1 MKKTLLAATILG
13 AFACAASAANVQVY
27 GLIDTSLSFVH
38 SDADIS
44 GEDSKNSFTM
54 ENAEQFGSRFGLRG
68 SEDLGNGMK
77 VSFVLESGFESDTGA
92 LDTKQRGR
100 LFGRESN
107 VTVSGGFGDVT
118 FGLIPIFGSVLGA
131 NGLFRALDP
140 VTANYTVGFGSG
152 FATASSMT
160 RVDNAIS
167 YKTPTFAGFT
177 GYAMY
182 SFKVNGKDG
191 AGQEGD
197 GSTDRYASLAVRY
210 QQGPL
215 EAVLIADQTRYGN
228 DQYRG
233 LDDGSTV
240 TFGGNYTLDNGL
252 KLIAF
257 GQWFDSMILSTVARA
272 GVAYDGIMATTSLVP
287 NSTTDAHKGYGQVDG
302 YGLSFG
308 VNFPLAGGVAKA
320 SVNYRDMDNTDNVDF
335 TRWTVAGGYDYPL
348 SKRTTVYA
356 MGGYSQEKVEN
367 HAENKEATPGGY
379 QLVLGLLHRF

>member
-44 GEDSKNSFTM
+44 GVDSKNSFTM
-54 ENAEQFGSRFGLRG
+54 ESAEQFGSRFGLRG

-233 LDDGSTV
+233 FDDGSTV

-272 GVAYDGIMATTSLVP
+272 GVAYDGITELLG
-287 NSTTDAHKGYGQVDG
+287 DAGYGQVDG

-356 MGGYSQEKVEN
+356 MGGYSQEKVELN
-367 HAENKEATPGGY
+367 DAKNTEATPGGY

>member
-38 SDADIS
+38 SDADTT
-44 GEDSKNSFTM
+44 DSDAKNSFTM

-92 LDTKQRGR
+92 LDTKQNGR

-107 VTVSGGFGDVT
+107 VTVSGDFGAVS
-118 FGLIPIFGSVLGA
+118 FGLMPIFGSVLGA

-152 FATASSMT
+152 FATASMMT

-182 SFKVNGKDG
+182 SFKMNSITDN
-191 AGQEGD
+191 GQEGD
-197 GSTDRYASLAVRY
+197 GSSDRYASLAARY

-215 EAVLIADQTRYGN
+215 EAVIIADHTRYGN
-228 DQYRG
+228 TDRPDY
-233 LDDGSTV
+233 DNGSTV
-240 TFGGNYTLDNGL
+240 TVGGNYTLDNGL
-252 KLIAF
+252 KFIAF
-257 GQWFDSMILSTVARA
+257 GQWFDSMYLSARA
-272 GVAYDGIMATTSLVP
+272 RGGVAADGIVAIAG
-287 NSTTDAHKGYGQVDG
+287 DYGQVDG

-320 SVNYRDMDNTDNVDF
+320 SVNYRDMENDTTNVDF

-367 HAENKEATPGGY
+367 NTTNKEATPGGY

>member
-44 GEDSKNSFTM
+44 GVDSKNSFTM

-272 GVAYDGIMATTSLVP
+272 GVAYDGITELLGKA
-287 NSTTDAHKGYGQVDG
+287 GYGQVDG

-308 VNFPLAGGVAKA
+308 VNFQLAGGVAKA

-356 MGGYSQEKVEN
+356 MGGYSQEKVELN
-367 HAENKEATPGGY
+367 DAKNTEATPGGY

>member
-44 GEDSKNSFTM
+44 GVDSKNSFTM

-233 LDDGSTV
+233 FDDGSTV

-272 GVAYDGIMATTSLVP
+272 GVAYDGITELLG
-287 NSTTDAHKGYGQVDG
+287 DAGYGQVDG

-356 MGGYSQEKVEN
+356 MGGYSQEKVELN
-367 HAENKEATPGGY
+367 DAKNTEATPGGY
-379 QLVLGLLHRF
+379 QLVAGLLHRF

>member
-44 GEDSKNSFTM
+44 GVDSKNSFTM

-233 LDDGSTV
+233 FDDGSTV

-272 GVAYDGIMATTSLVP
+272 GVAYDGITELLG
-287 NSTTDAHKGYGQVDG
+287 DAGYGQVDG

-356 MGGYSQEKVEN
+356 MGGYSQEKVELN
-367 HAENKEATPGGY
+367 DAKNTEATPGGY

>member
-44 GEDSKNSFTM
+44 GVDSKNSFTM

-240 TFGGNYTLDNGL
+240 TFGGNYMLDNGL

-272 GVAYDGIMATTSLVP
+272 GVAYDGITELLG
-287 NSTTDAHKGYGQVDG
+287 DAGYGQVDG

-356 MGGYSQEKVEN
+356 MGGYSQEKVELN
-367 HAENKEATPGGY
+367 DAKNTEATPGGY

>member
-44 GEDSKNSFTM
+44 GVDSKNSFTM

-228 DQYRG
+228 DHNDQYRG
-233 LDDGSTV
+233 FDDGSTV

-272 GVAYDGIMATTSLVP
+272 GVAYDGITELLG
-287 NSTTDAHKGYGQVDG
+287 DAGYGQVDG

-356 MGGYSQEKVEN
+356 MGGYSQEKVELN
-367 HAENKEATPGGY
+367 DAKNTEATPGGY

>member
-44 GEDSKNSFTM
+44 GVDSKNSFTM

-233 LDDGSTV
+233 FDDGSTV

-272 GVAYDGIMATTSLVP
+272 GAAYDGITELLG
-287 NSTTDAHKGYGQVDG
+287 DAGYGQVDG

-356 MGGYSQEKVEN
+356 MGGYSQEKVELN
-367 HAENKEATPGGY
+367 DAKNTEATPGGY

>member
-38 SDADIS
+38 SDADSS
-44 GEDSKNSFTM
+44 GVDSKNSFTM

-107 VTVSGGFGDVT
+107 VTVSGAFGDVT

-240 TFGGNYTLDNGL
+240 TFGGNYMLDNGL

-272 GVAYDGIMATTSLVP
+272 GVAYDGITELLG
-287 NSTTDAHKGYGQVDG
+287 DAGYGQVDG

-356 MGGYSQEKVEN
+356 MGGYSQEKVELN
-367 HAENKEATPGGY
+367 DAKNTEATPGGY

>member
-44 GEDSKNSFTM
+44 GVDSKNSFTM

-92 LDTKQRGR
+92 LDTNQRGR

-233 LDDGSTV
+233 FDDGSTV

-272 GVAYDGIMATTSLVP
+272 GVAYDGITELLG
-287 NSTTDAHKGYGQVDG
+287 DAGYGQVDG

-356 MGGYSQEKVEN
+356 MGGYSQEKVELN
-367 HAENKEATPGGY
+367 DAKNTEATPGGY

>member
-44 GEDSKNSFTM
+44 GVDSKNSFTM

-272 GVAYDGIMATTSLVP
+272 GVAYDGITELLG
-287 NSTTDAHKGYGQVDG
+287 DAGYGQVDG

-308 VNFPLAGGVAKA
+308 VNFPLGDGVAKA

-356 MGGYSQEKVEN
+356 MGGYSQEKVELN
-367 HAENKEATPGGY
+367 DAQNTEATPGGY

>member
-13 AFACAASAANVQVY
+13 AFACAASAVNVQVY

-44 GEDSKNSFTM
+44 GVDSKNSFTM

-233 LDDGSTV
+233 FDDGSTV

-272 GVAYDGIMATTSLVP
+272 GVAYDGITELLG
-287 NSTTDAHKGYGQVDG
+287 DAGYGQVDG

-356 MGGYSQEKVEN
+356 MGGYSQEKVELN
-367 HAENKEATPGGY
+367 DAKNTEATPGGY

>member
-44 GEDSKNSFTM
+44 GVDSKNSFTM

-107 VTVSGGFGDVT
+107 VTVSGAFGDVT

-240 TFGGNYTLDNGL
+240 TFGGNYMLDNGL

-272 GVAYDGIMATTSLVP
+272 GVAYDGITELLG
-287 NSTTDAHKGYGQVDG
+287 DAGYGQVDG

-356 MGGYSQEKVEN
+356 MGGYSQEKVELN
-367 HAENKEATPGGY
+367 DAKNTEATPGGY

>member
-107 VTVSGGFGDVT
+107 VTVSGAFGDVT

-240 TFGGNYTLDNGL
+240 TFGGNYMLDNGL

-272 GVAYDGIMATTSLVP
+272 GVAYDGITELLG
-287 NSTTDAHKGYGQVDG
+287 DAGYGQVDG

-356 MGGYSQEKVEN
+356 MGGYSQEKVELN
-367 HAENKEATPGGY
+367 DAKNTEATPGGY

>member
-272 GVAYDGIMATTSLVP
+272 GVAYDGITELLG
-287 NSTTDAHKGYGQVDG
+287 DAGYGQVDG

-356 MGGYSQEKVEN
+356 MGGYSQEKVELN
-367 HAENKEATPGGY
+367 DAKNTEATPGGY

>member
-38 SDADIS
+38 SDADSS
-44 GEDSKNSFTM
+44 GVDSKNSFTM

-272 GVAYDGIMATTSLVP
+272 GVAYDGITELLG
-287 NSTTDAHKGYGQVDG
+287 DAGYGQVDG

-356 MGGYSQEKVEN
+356 MGGYSQEKVELN
-367 HAENKEATPGGY
+367 DAKNTEATPGGY

>member
-228 DQYRG
+228 TDRPDY
-233 LDDGSTV
+233 DNGSTV
-240 TFGGNYTLDNGL
+240 TVGGNYTLDNGL
-252 KLIAF
+252 KFIAF
-257 GQWFDSMILSTVARA
+257 GQWFDSMDLSARA
-272 GVAYDGIMATTSLVP
+272 RGGVAADGIVAIAG
-287 NSTTDAHKGYGQVDG
+287 DYGQVDG

-367 HAENKEATPGGY
+367 HVENKEATPGGY

>member
-44 GEDSKNSFTM
+44 GVDSKNSFTM

-182 SFKVNGKDG
+182 SFKMNSITDN
-191 AGQEGD
+191 GQEGD
-197 GSTDRYASLAVRY
+197 GSASLAARY

-215 EAVLIADQTRYGN
+215 EAVIIADHTRYGN
-228 DQYRG
+228 TDRPDY
-233 LDDGSTV
+233 DNGSTV
-240 TFGGNYTLDNGL
+240 TVGGNYTLDNGL
-252 KLIAF
+252 KFIAF
-257 GQWFDSMILSTVARA
+257 GQWFDSMYLSARA
-272 GVAYDGIMATTSLVP
+272 RGGVAADGIVAIAG
-287 NSTTDAHKGYGQVDG
+287 DYGQVDG

-320 SVNYRDMDNTDNVDF
+320 SVNYRDMENDTTNVDF

-367 HAENKEATPGGY
+367 NTTNKEATPGGY

>member
-38 SDADIS
+38 SDADSS
-44 GEDSKNSFTM
+44 GVDSKNSFTM

-77 VSFVLESGFESDTGA
+77 VSFVLESGFESDSGR
-92 LDTKQRGR
+92 LDSKQNDR

-107 VTVSGGFGDVT
+107 VTVSGDFGDVT

-152 FATASSMT
+152 FATASMMT

-182 SFKVNGKDG
+182 SFKMNSITDN
-191 AGQEGD
+191 GQEGD
-197 GSTDRYASLAVRY
+197 GSSDRYASLAARY

-215 EAVLIADQTRYGN
+215 EAVIIADHTRYGN
-228 DQYRG
+228 TDRPDY
-233 LDDGSTV
+233 DNGSTV
-240 TFGGNYTLDNGL
+240 TVGGNYTLDNGL
-252 KLIAF
+252 KFIAF
-257 GQWFDSMILSTVARA
+257 GQWFDSMYLSARA
-272 GVAYDGIMATTSLVP
+272 RGGVAADGIVAIAG
-287 NSTTDAHKGYGQVDG
+287 DYGQVDG

>member
-272 GVAYDGIMATTSLVP
+272 GVAYDGITELLG
-287 NSTTDAHKGYGQVDG
+287 DAGYGQVDG

-348 SKRTTVYA
+348 SKRTTIYA
-356 MGGYSQEKVEN
+356 MGGYSQEKVELN
-367 HAENKEATPGGY
+367 DAKNTEATPGGY

>member
-1 MKKTLLAATILG
+1 MKKTLLATTILG

-44 GEDSKNSFTM
+44 GVDSKNSFTM

-233 LDDGSTV
+233 FDDGSTV

-272 GVAYDGIMATTSLVP
+272 GVAYDGITELLG
-287 NSTTDAHKGYGQVDG
+287 DAGYGQVDG

-356 MGGYSQEKVEN
+356 MGGYSQEKVELN
-367 HAENKEATPGGY
+367 DAKNTEATPGGY

>member
-38 SDADIS
+38 SDADS
-44 GEDSKNSFTM
+44 SDVDSKNSFTM

-228 DQYRG
+228 TDHPDY
-233 LDDGSTV
+233 DNGSTV
-240 TFGGNYTLDNGL
+240 TVGGNYTLDNGL
-252 KLIAF
+252 KFIAF
-257 GQWFDSMILSTVARA
+257 GQWFDSMDLSARA
-272 GVAYDGIMATTSLVP
+272 RGGVAADGIVAIAG
-287 NSTTDAHKGYGQVDG
+287 DYGQVDG

-367 HAENKEATPGGY
+367 NTTNEEATPGGY

>member
-38 SDADIS
+38 SDADS
-44 GEDSKNSFTM
+44 SDVDSKNSFTM

-252 KLIAF
+252 KFIAF
-257 GQWFDSMILSTVARA
+257 GQWFDSMYLSARA
-272 GVAYDGIMATTSLVP
+272 RGGVAADGIVAIAG
-287 NSTTDAHKGYGQVDG
+287 DYGQVDG

-320 SVNYRDMDNTDNVDF
+320 SVNYRDMENDTTNFDF

-367 HAENKEATPGGY
+367 NTTNKEATPGGY

>member
-44 GEDSKNSFTM
+44 GVDSKNSFTM

-272 GVAYDGIMATTSLVP
+272 GVAYDGITELLG
-287 NSTTDAHKGYGQVDG
+287 DAGYGQVDG

-356 MGGYSQEKVEN
+356 MGGYSQEKVELN
-367 HAENKEATPGGY
+367 DAKNTEATPGGY

>member
-44 GEDSKNSFTM
+44 GMDSKNSFTM

-233 LDDGSTV
+233 FDDGSTV

-272 GVAYDGIMATTSLVP
+272 GVAYDGITELLG
-287 NSTTDAHKGYGQVDG
+287 DAGYGQVDG

-356 MGGYSQEKVEN
+356 MGGYSQEKVELN
-367 HAENKEATPGGY
+367 DAKNTEATPGGY